1 MKRAIIGVLAISFG
15 LLLKSCNSVEPPT
28 GLTINLKLEDIS
40 CTEAWI
46 ELTTTNLQLPAEIG
60 LKQNNNVVKTI
71 NLIKFDTLLYINSLL
86 PNTPYTFQAV
96 NYGYR
101 VASNTINVT
110 TLDTTSQNFS
120 FEILEFGDGFESS
133 YFNDV
138 WVFDENNIWAVGY
151 ISPSDTVVNGTP
163 IINPN
168 IIRWSGVKWELELFD
183 GTSSGI
189 DGIWAVNASKIYF
202 ANGIVLKY
210 ENGSYQ
216 YEDFSNVPLPNGQ
229 LWCWSLG
236 NNCLV

>member
-1 MKRAIIGVLAISFG
+1 MNNKINSILF
-15 LLLKSCNSVEPPT
+15 LLLFVTLSVVNVDLME
-28 GLTINLKLEDIS
+28 INLKVETKNINLPSLLRILRDN
-40 CTEAWI
+40 TPVKV
-46 ELTTTNLQLPAEIG
+46 TNIDTSETLVTIDSLQPGKTYNFQAALYDSEKEI
-60 LKQNNNVVKTI
+60 LSNVVTV
-71 NLIKFDTLLYINSLL
+71 S
-86 PNTPYTFQAV
+86 
-96 NYGYR
+96 
-101 VASNTINVT
+101 
-110 TLDTTSQNFS
+110 TLDTTTQNFT

-168 IIRWSGVKWELELFD
+168 IIRWNGTSWDLEPFD

-189 DGIWAVNASKIYF
+189 DGIWAVNTSKIYF

-229 LWCWSLG
+229 LTQWPACRKTLG
-236 NNCLV
+236 LI